1 MLTKTPRILVEG
13 AKQYGMIAVG
23 GIVGALLREFV
34 EIIMPPLQGS
44 QFPIATLLI
53 NWSGSLF
60 LGWFYTTTIWKWRVP
75 IWVRTGIGT
84 GIVGSYTTFSTFM
97 VETNAL
103 FGKGLTFTAVLYVLM
118 SVIGGLLCAFAGV
131 RLVGERRE
139 PEARPSVAE

>member
-1 MLTKTPRILVEG
+1 MEA

-23 GIVGALLREFV
+23 GVVGALLRELLEV
-34 EIIMPPLQGS
+34 VMPPPQGN
-44 QFPIATLLI
+44 QFPVATLLI
-53 NWSGSLF
+53 NLSGSLF

-84 GIVGSYTTFSTFM
+84 GVVGSYTTFSTFM